1 MNKIILLLIRI
12 YQIAISPLLG
22 QNCKFYP
29 SCSNYSIEA
38 FKKYNFFK
46 ASYLTVKRLLK
57 CNPLSDGGIDEL
69 K

>member
-12 YQIAISPLLG
+12 YQITISPLLG